1 LIKNKKYKPRRGP
14 LPFRYVFLLTFVFF
28 MFSTAGGLW
37 IINEG
42 LKPTLVSYAETQ
54 TSRIGTL
61 VINKAVSKKIAN
73 VMDINDVTQETD
85 SADGDRGYRQFNTEI
100 ITRVQNEIVNLVQL
114 NLQEAERGNLKALEF
129 LTEVEIENDPS
140 EGQEGIVFS
149 VPIGQATNNALLGN
163 LGPKIPVKFNAIGD
177 VESDV
182 ITEVEE
188 FGINNAL
195 VKVYIHIKVNVQI
208 IIPFATKTKTIEQNV
223 LVAMGLMEGEVPQF
237 YNNGGDSAP
246 SIEVPVE

>member
-1 LIKNKKYKPRRGP
+1 MIKNKKYKPRRGP

-73 VMDINDVTQETD
+73 VMDINEVTQETD
-85 SADGDRGYRQFNTEI
+85 ASDGEGGYRQFNTEI

-114 NLQEAERGNLKALEF
+114 NLKEAERGNLKDLEF
-129 LTEVEIENDPS
+129 LTDVDIEES
-140 EGQEGIVFS
+140 GGEEEGIVFS

-163 LGPKIPVKFNAIGD
+163 LGPKVPVKFNAIGD
-177 VESDV
+177 VVSD
-182 ITEVEE
+182 IETEVQE
-188 FGINNAL
+188 FGINNAM
-195 VKVYIHIKVNVQI
+195 VKVYIHVQVNVQI
-208 IIPFATKTKTIEQNV
+208 IIPFATDTKTIEQKI
-223 LVAMGLMEGEVPQF
+223 LVAMGLMKGEVPQF
-237 YNNGGDSAP
+237 FNSGGDSAP
-246 SIEVPVE
+246 SIEVPLD

>member
-1 LIKNKKYKPRRGP
+1 LIKTKKYKPRRGP

-73 VMDINDVTQETD
+73 VMDINEVTQETD
-85 SADGDRGYRQFNTEI
+85 APDGGRGYRKFNTEI

-114 NLQEAERGNLKALEF
+114 NLKEAERGNLKDLEF
-129 LTEVEIENDPS
+129 LTEVEIDEDGT
-140 EGQEGIVFS
+140 EEEGIVFS
-149 VPIGQATNNALLGN
+149 VPLGQATNNALLGN
-163 LGPKIPVKFNAIGD
+163 LGPKIPVRFNAIGD
-177 VESDV
+177 VVSDV
-182 ITEVEE
+182 KTDVEE

-195 VKVYIHIKVNVQI
+195 VKVYIHVQVNVQI
-208 IIPFATKTKTIEQNV
+208 IIPFATKTQTIEQDV

-237 YNNGGDSAP
+237 FNSGGDSAP
-246 SIEVPVE
+246 SIEVPLD